1 MDLKQYVSEV
11 EDWPK
16 PGVSFKDITTIMD
29 NGKAYGYAT
38 DQIVEY
44 AREKEVDVVVGPEA
58 RGFIIGCPVAYSMG
72 IDLFLFVKKVSYLEK
87 LSVTN
92 IV

>member
-1 MDLKQYVSEV
+1 MTFQILKMDKVSIELKFRRNLMDLKQYVSEV
-11 EDWPK
+11 QDWPK

-44 AREKEVDVVVGPEA
+44 ARE
-58 RGFIIGCPVAYSMG
+58 RC
-72 IDLFLFVKKVSYLEK
+72 
-87 LSVTN
+87 
-92 IV
+92 